1 MDGDVKGCLN
11 PCMWTHYGDEYL
23 GICIGFN
30 LSKLKEINKG
40 KGFMSFPIQ
49 YKGIEEIKNN
59 TSDEC
64 GLKYKLSVWNYENE
78 YRFIHE
84 SNDILS
90 SNYECITEVY
100 VPKEIN
106 GKFRDMITSVGLNE
120 KIHGIWFVGG
130 LPEECFINDPSLDMR
145 RECINPIEGFNNPMI
160 IKFEKKKD
168 CSESEG
174 RSRAKKYL
182 EELNASDGERTRND
196 FIVLSRK
203 EYDELISE
211 KAVLKHDVDLLK
223 KRLSVYEQDSVTG
236 VAEVKKDV

>member
-1 MDGDVKGCLN
+1 
-11 PCMWTHYGDEYL
+11 
-23 GICIGFN
+23 
-30 LSKLKEINKG
+30 
-40 KGFMSFPIQ
+40 
-49 YKGIEEIKNN
+49 
-59 TSDEC
+59 
-64 GLKYKLSVWNYENE
+64 LSVWNYENE